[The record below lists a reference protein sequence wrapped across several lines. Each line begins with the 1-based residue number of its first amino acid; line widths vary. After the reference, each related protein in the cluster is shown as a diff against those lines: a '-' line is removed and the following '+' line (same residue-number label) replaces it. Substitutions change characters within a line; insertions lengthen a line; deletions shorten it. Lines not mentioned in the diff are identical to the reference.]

1 MPILATLGVW
11 AVKAVGGHLLSGGP
25 VSKLESAVSGLG
37 MRFTLGF
44 GTALYFTEPPVRKA
58 INNLLVAI
66 KNVIL

>member
-25 VSKLESAVSGLG
+25 VSKLESAVTGLG

-44 GTALYFTEPPVRKA
+44 LTALYFTEPTVRHA
-58 INNLLVAI
+58 IDALLVAI